1 MIWAYK
7 EAKHHGGE
15 STERHGGVELLLV
28 MPKSREGEQGQMY
41 TSETYGSNDLTPP
54 ASPIVHSVW
63 THQWTYPSMKLAP
76 SWCNNVFSLAPL
88 PGDKIFKTSSLG
100 GYFIS
105 KPQETSLNLHVRK
118 MNLYGDEIGG
128 WVAPEVKSAP
138 ENYSNAIGWNGGKVG
153 GPGDGR
159 GEALRTCLITQ
170 SSPWQLV
177 EVSNWLTKE

>member
-1 MIWAYK
+1 
-7 EAKHHGGE
+7 
-15 STERHGGVELLLV
+15 
-28 MPKSREGEQGQMY
+28 MPKSRGEGEQGQMY

-54 ASPIVHSVW
+54 ASSHSPIVHSVW

-88 PGDKIFKTSSLG
+88 PGNKIFKTSSLG

-105 KPQETSLNLHVRK
+105 KYSIYHGRHCWTYTLGRWICMVTRLEA
-118 MNLYGDEIGG
+118 G
-128 WVAPEVKSAP
+128 WLQRGRAPLRTIAILLTEMEVELEAL
-138 ENYSNAIGWNGGKVG
+138 EME
-153 GPGDGR
+153 

-177 EVSNWLTKE
+177 EVPNWLTKK